1 MTENSESPKLK
12 PVIDPKY
19 IPESMTSE
27 KYLEILRIDF
37 VKDLRDNLNS
47 YKKPDGIKYLYVG
60 AKMFLLARGFPVTL
74 LKEPEGDIAELREY
88 LFEIGK
94 KFLEMEFK
102 EDELRRGQE
111 RKEKHPGQQQADWQK
126 DAIQAAREQRQEA
139 DKLNL
144 TDEQL
149 EDQSGE
155 TPEAAYLR
163 IRERR
168 LK

>member
-1 MTENSESPKLK
+1 MTEKSESPIIK
-12 PVIDPKY
+12 PVIDPGY
-19 IPESMTSE
+19 IPEGMTSE

-37 VKDLRDNLNS
+37 VKDLRENSNL
-47 YKKPDGIKYLYVG
+47 YKKPDGLKYLYVG
-60 AKMFLLARGFPVTL
+60 AKMFLLPRGFPVTL
-74 LKEPEGDIAELREY
+74 LREPSGDIAELREY

-94 KFLEMEFK
+94 EFLELEFK

-111 RKEKHPGQQQADWQK
+111 GKEEQLSQQGADWQK
-126 DAIQAAREQRQEA
+126 DAIQAAREQRKKA

-155 TPEAAYLR
+155 TPEAVYLR
-163 IRERR
+163 MKERR